1 MLLRWLE
8 HDPIAVTFLIV
19 GIGAVSLLALSSRR
33 SAGPSRQQRAA
44 LE

>member
-19 GIGAVSLLALSSRR
+19 GIGAVSLLALII
-33 SAGPSRQQRAA
+33 
-44 LE
+44 

>member
-19 GIGAVSLLALSSRR
+19 GIGAGSLLALII
-33 SAGPSRQQRAA
+33 
-44 LE
+44 